1 MEEQTTLNP
10 LDIIIIAGIL
20 FGMYLG
26 AKKGI
31 FKISTRIIG
40 VVLSL
45 IAALRMWWVAE
56 NLYLDVLKLQLS
68 SSQSMALSFATIFVV
83 SYIVVSTVIGQLAK
97 GLDKTKINIDD
108 ALGALFGGLSAT
120 LVLSIAFI
128 LLSYVNFPTQA
139 NAQGSILYPHVRDF
153 SRYALGTGVKALNEA
168 SKQINKYGLNNQL
181 PAEKPTSKQN
191 QQPSNAPES
200 APSGGKPSPV
210 R

>member
-10 LDIIIIAGIL
+10 LDIIIIGGIL
-20 FGMYLG
+20 FGMYMG
-26 AKKGI
+26 ATKGI

-40 VVLSL
+40 IVLSI

-56 NLYLDVLKLQLS
+56 NLYLDVLRLQLS
-68 SSQSMALSFATIFVV
+68 SSQSMALSFATIFIV
-83 SYIVVSTVIGQLAK
+83 SYIVISTIIAQFAL
-97 GLDKTKINIDD
+97 GLKRANITLDS
-108 ALGALFGGLSAT
+108 ALGALFGGLTST
-120 LVLSIAFI
+120 LILSVAFI

-181 PAEKPTSKQN
+181 PAERPAPT
-191 QQPSNAPES
+191 QPTQP
-200 APSGGKPSPV
+200 APSSDKPSPV